1 VERGAS
7 SYVLP
12 DIATRTVTFL
22 LTDVEGSTRL
32 WQKNP
37 DAMAD
42 AIQRHDD
49 LLHEAIG
56 QSGGTV
62 LTERGEGDSF
72 FAVFPGVT
80 DAFAAAIRVQKM
92 IQGERW
98 PRGASI
104 KVRIAVHT
112 GEVRPD
118 YRGPDVN
125 RCARLRS
132 LAHGGQILVTAVT
145 ASLGGHHLRGGASLT
160 DLGRYRLR
168 NVSAP
173 EHVFQL
179 NYPDLRTDFP
189 KLSRPVA
196 SESVA
201 PPAAAIPVPIPARR
215 WLPSRRI
222 VLGVVALTLAGAM
235 VAALV
240 SVAQVILA
248 GPTISTLVRGGT
260 AALGRPYA
268 IAVDSAGS
276 LYVADA
282 DHDEVQLV
290 DATGAISVAAG
301 NRFLVP
307 QLPCLPVGLEGM
319 RECPPYTLGDGK
331 PATEAVLA
339 APAGVALGEDGTVY
353 IADTN
358 NHLVRKLDANGVI
371 TTVAG
376 VGTSGYSG
384 DGGPGVDAQLS
395 APRSLAFDGQGNLYI
410 ADSLNGRVRRL
421 APDGTISTIA
431 GGGLGGIRDGDPA
444 RNATLQGSFAIAADA
459 AGNVYIADA
468 GHNRVRRVSAAG
480 GLISTVAGNGLPGFA
495 GDGGPAT
502 EAQLNGPGDIALDD
516 RGRLYIAD
524 TGNHRVRMVGNDGRI
539 ETLVGTGIEGTSG
552 DGGSARSAELELPIS
567 IAVDREGHLYIG
579 TRGELAIRR
588 VD

>member
-1 VERGAS
+1 
-7 SYVLP
+7 
-12 DIATRTVTFL
+12 
-22 LTDVEGSTRL
+22 
-32 WQKNP
+32 
-37 DAMAD
+37 
-42 AIQRHDD
+42 
-49 LLHEAIG
+49 
-56 QSGGTV
+56 
-62 LTERGEGDSF
+62 
-72 FAVFPGVT
+72 
-80 DAFAAAIRVQKM
+80 
-92 IQGERW
+92 
-98 PRGASI
+98 
-104 KVRIAVHT
+104 
-112 GEVRPD
+112 
-118 YRGPDVN
+118 
-125 RCARLRS
+125 
-132 LAHGGQILVTAVT
+132 
-145 ASLGGHHLRGGASLT
+145 
-160 DLGRYRLR
+160 
-168 NVSAP
+168 
-173 EHVFQL
+173 
-179 NYPDLRTDFP
+179 
-189 KLSRPVA
+189 
-196 SESVA
+196 
-201 PPAAAIPVPIPARR
+201 
-215 WLPSRRI
+215 